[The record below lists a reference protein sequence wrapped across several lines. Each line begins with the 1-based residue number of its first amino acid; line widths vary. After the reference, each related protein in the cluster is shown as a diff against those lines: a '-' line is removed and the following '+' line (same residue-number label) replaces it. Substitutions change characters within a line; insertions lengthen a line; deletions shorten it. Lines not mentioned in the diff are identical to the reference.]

1 MDLAALIEQAA
12 REHRQDINDEATKN
26 PGQPIQVVFDWH
38 PQTGNLDAAVR
49 PSRRLRTIRA
59 PRPGPHT

>member
-12 REHRQDINDEATKN
+12 REHRADINDEATKH

-38 PQTGNLDAAVR
+38 PGSGKLDAAIR
-49 PSRRLRTIRA
+49 PSRRLRSIHAADPKNR
-59 PRPGPHT
+59 